1 MKSWHLL
8 ILLFLCG
15 YKANAQFINPLP
27 IPDTLSGP
35 IFQLSFK
42 NDSASL
48 FQGNKTKSYSYSTG
62 NFLGPTL
69 LFRRGWNISP
79 GIFNQS
85 DDTTTLH
92 WHGLHIPAHADGG
105 PHSPILPGQTWEPHF
120 TCLDKAGTY
129 WYHPHFHGKTGKQTM
144 KGAAGLIIVRDG
156 EEALLPLPRTYG
168 KDDFPIIL
176 QSLQFDP
183 NQQIIPNGLQDSILL
198 VNGTLNAYLNVPGQ
212 WLRFRILNASNAR
225 NFRLGFS
232 DNLPFFVIG
241 NDGGLL
247 GRPVQLSRCNLAPGE
262 RIECM
267 VDLTGKNG
275 QTLHLRSFAS
285 EIPAGTQGGPL
296 GFVPPGTPPMS
307 SPLNGIDYSLLELRV
322 GQPLPGLQTQLP
334 DSLVS
339 FQRLE
344 ESSSVNERFF
354 RFASLNPG
362 SPAGPFVI
370 NDSIFSM
377 ERVDFSVPIGNTE
390 IWNIH
395 NQTVVAH
402 PFHLHGFSFFIL
414 DRFGAPPA
422 PEEAGRKDMVQL
434 APNEQVRIIARFNN
448 FADTSMPYMYHCHIL
463 HHEDEGMM
471 GQFVVKPLISR
482 INKPDSRARG
492 SLGLVSDFLP
502 WESGKAVGIF
512 HITGVRVGTY
522 SASDQG
528 IKVQHL
534 PPGSYHAISEGKI
547 LRFQKI

>member
-8 ILLFLCG
+8 ILFLLG
-15 YKANAQFINPLP
+15 VFKAKAQFTNPLP

-42 NDSASL
+42 NDSSSF
-48 FQGNKTKSYSYSTG
+48 FQGHKTKTYAYG
-62 NFLGPTL
+62 NDTFLGPTL
-69 LFRRGWNISP
+69 ILRRGWNISP

-105 PHSPILPGQTWEPHF
+105 PHSPILSGQTWEPHF

-156 EEALLPLPRTYG
+156 EEAQLPLPRTYG

-198 VNGTLNAYLNVPGQ
+198 VNGTQNPYLNVPGQ

-225 NFRLGFS
+225 NFRIGFS
-232 DNLPFFVIG
+232 ENLPFYVIG

-247 GRPVQLSRCNLAPGE
+247 GRPVALTRCNLAPGE

-267 VDLTGKNG
+267 IDLTGRNG

-296 GFVPPGTPPMS
+296 GFLPPGTPPMS
-307 SPLNGIDYSLLELRV
+307 SPLNGIDFSLLELRV

-334 DSLVS
+334 DSLVN

-354 RFASLNPG
+354 RFASVVPG

-370 NDSIFSM
+370 NDSVFSM
-377 ERVDFSVPIGNTE
+377 ERVDFSVPVGNTE
-390 IWNIH
+390 IWSLH

-434 APNEQVRIIARFNN
+434 APNEQVRIISRFNN
-448 FADTSMPYMYHCHIL
+448 FADTTMPYMYHCHIL

-471 GQFVVKPLISR
+471 GQFVVKPLISQAKKN
-482 INKPDSRARG
+482 IGKSPQN
-492 SLGLVSDFLP
+492 LGLVHNILP
-502 WESGKAVGIF
+502 WKGSEPVEIWHISGSRTGTFHATEDGIHLAHLPAGSYLALSGKRF
-512 HITGVRVGTY
+512 F
-522 SASDQG
+522 
-528 IKVQHL
+528 
-534 PPGSYHAISEGKI
+534 
-547 LRFQKI
+547 RFQKI